1 MLQCNINSGRPIV
14 VRNLGVI
21 MFNIFNWFWRVSKEH
36 SIYKRTLN
44 ELSSMSDR
52 DLNDIGISRGDIPF
66 IAAESAR
73 IK

>member
-1 MLQCNINSGRPIV
+1 
-14 VRNLGVI
+14 